1 MKIQF
6 TKMHGL
12 GNDFVV
18 IDAVNQSIQLNSPHI
33 RKLAD
38 RHEGI
43 GFDQLLLIEP
53 SHQAN
58 IDFSYR
64 IFNADGG
71 EVAQC
76 GNGARCLA
84 RFIRDK
90 HLSEKNIIN
99 VATRNNVLQL
109 FIEKDN
115 QFTAGLGV
123 PLFDP
128 QQIPIITDQ
137 NTVLHTL
144 FVAGD
149 EIKFFALSV
158 GNPHAIIV
166 VNDIQKAPVSLVGA
180 AFAKNA
186 FFPEG
191 VNVNFMQIIDKN
203 HIRLRVFER
212 GVGET
217 RACGSG
223 AAASVVAGRKMN
235 LLNEN
240 VQVSLLGGDLKVSWK
255 GDGEEVYLTGD
266 AVTVFEG
273 VIDI

>member
-1 MKIQF
+1 MKTQF

-18 IDAVNQSIQLNSPHI
+18 IDGTRQKIELFAPHV

-38 RHEGI
+38 RHLGI
-43 GFDQLLLIEP
+43 GFDQLLLIEKSQNP
-53 SHQAN
+53 N

-64 IFNADGG
+64 IFNADGS
-71 EVAQC
+71 EVSQC

-84 RFIRDK
+84 RFIHDK
-90 HLSEKNIIN
+90 HLSDKNTLN
-99 VATRNNVLQL
+99 VETHNTTLQL
-109 FIEKDN
+109 FYENDGYIS
-115 QFTAGLGV
+115 ASLGV
-123 PLFDP
+123 PQFDP
-128 QQIPIITDQ
+128 KKIPIAAEEESLSYSQ
-137 NTVLHTL
+137 Y
-144 FVAGD
+144 VAGE
-149 EIKFFALSV
+149 EIKFFAVSV
-158 GNPHAIIV
+158 GNPHAIVV
-166 VNDIQKAPVSLVGA
+166 VNDVQKAPVSNVGA

-191 VNVNFMQIIDKN
+191 INVNFMQIIDKN
-203 HIRLRVFER
+203 NIKLRVYER

-223 AAASVVAGRKMN
+223 ACASVVAGKRMG

-240 VQVSLLGGDLKVSWK
+240 VKVSLLGGDLTVNWK
-255 GDGEEVYLTGD
+255 GDGEVVFLKGD

-273 VIDI
+273 EIKL

>member
-1 MKIQF
+1 MKTQF

-18 IDAVNQSIQLNSPHI
+18 IDGTRQKIELFAPHV

-38 RHEGI
+38 RHLGI
-43 GFDQLLLIEP
+43 GFDQLLLIEKSQNP
-53 SHQAN
+53 N

-64 IFNADGG
+64 IFNADGS
-71 EVAQC
+71 EVSQC

-84 RFIRDK
+84 RFIHDK
-90 HLSEKNIIN
+90 HLSNKNTLN
-99 VATRNNVLQL
+99 VETHNTTLQL
-109 FIEKDN
+109 FYENDGQIS
-115 QFTAGLGV
+115 ASLGV
-123 PLFDP
+123 PQFDP
-128 QQIPIITDQ
+128 KKIPIAAEEESLSYSQ
-137 NTVLHTL
+137 Y
-144 FVAGD
+144 VAGE
-149 EIKFFALSV
+149 EIKFFAVSV

-166 VNDIQKAPVSLVGA
+166 VNDVQKAPVSNVGA

-191 VNVNFMQIIDKN
+191 INVNFMQIIDKN
-203 HIRLRVFER
+203 NIKLRVFER

-223 AAASVVAGRKMN
+223 ACASVVAGNKLG

-240 VQVSLLGGDLKVSWK
+240 VNVSLLGGDLTVNWK
-255 GDGEEVYLTGD
+255 GDGEVVFLKGD

-273 VIDI
+273 EIEI

>member
-18 IDAVNQSIQLNSPHI
+18 IDATHQQIELFAPHV

-38 RHEGI
+38 RHLGI
-43 GFDQLLLIEP
+43 GFDQLLLIEHSKYP
-53 SHQAN
+53 D

-90 HLSEKNIIN
+90 HLSEKNIIS
-99 VATRNNVLQL
+99 VATHNTVLRL
-109 FIEKDN
+109 FYEKDD
-115 QFTAGLGV
+115 QISAALGV
-123 PLFDP
+123 PQFDP
-128 QQIPIITDQ
+128 KMVPIATDEES
-137 NTVLHTL
+137 LMYSL
-144 FVAGD
+144 FVAGE
-149 EIKFFALSV
+149 EIKFCALSV

-166 VNDIQKAPVSLVGA
+166 VNDVQKAPVSLIGA
-180 AFAKNA
+180 AFAKNE

-191 VNVNFMQIIDKN
+191 VNVNFMQVVN
-203 HIRLRVFER
+203 RHHIKLRVFER

-223 AAASVVAGRKMN
+223 ACASVVAGQKMD
-235 LLNEN
+235 LLDEN
-240 VQVSLLGGDLKVSWK
+240 VQVSLLGGDLSVAWK
-255 GDGEEVYLTGD
+255 GDGEEVFLKGD
-266 AVTVFEG
+266 AVNVFEG
-273 VIDI
+273 VIEI

>member
-18 IDAVNQSIQLNSPHI
+18 IDASHQKVQFNAPHI

-38 RHEGI
+38 RHTGI

-53 SHQAN
+53 AQQKEV
-58 IDFSYR
+58 DFNYR

-84 RFIRDK
+84 KFIHDK
-90 HLSEKNIIN
+90 KLSNKNIIN
-99 VATRNNVLQL
+99 VATHNNIMQL
-109 FIEKDN
+109 FYENNDQIKVS
-115 QFTAGLGV
+115 LGV
-123 PLFDP
+123 PKFEP
-128 QQIPIITDQ
+128 QLIPIAAERDADI
-137 NTVLHTL
+137 HSL
-144 FVAGD
+144 FVAG
-149 EIKFFALSV
+149 EEFKFFALSV

-166 VNDIQKAPVSLVGA
+166 VNEVQKAPVSLVGN

-203 HIRLRVFER
+203 NIKLRVYER

-217 RACGSG
+217 QSCGSG
-223 AAASVVAGRKMN
+223 ACASVVAGQKMN

-240 VQVSLLGGDLKVSWK
+240 VNVSLLGGELKVSWK
-255 GDGEEVYLTGD
+255 GDGEVVYLTGD
-266 AVTVFEG
+266 AETVFEG

>member
-18 IDAVNQSIQLNSPHI
+18 IDSTHQKIQLFAPLI
-33 RKLAD
+33 KKLAD
-38 RHEGI
+38 RHTGI

-53 SHQAN
+53 AQQSN
-58 IDFSYR
+58 LDFNYR
-64 IFNADGG
+64 IFNADGS

-84 RFIRDK
+84 KFIHDK
-90 HLSEKNIIN
+90 KLSDKSIIN
-99 VATRNNVLQL
+99 VATQNNIMQL
-109 FIEKDN
+109 FYENNDRIKVS
-115 QFTAGLGV
+115 LGV
-123 PLFDP
+123 PRFDP
-128 QQIPIITDQ
+128 KLIPINAERESI
-137 NTVLHTL
+137 LHSL
-144 FVAGD
+144 FVAG
-149 EIKFFALSV
+149 EEFKFFALSV

-166 VNDIQKAPVSLVGA
+166 VNDVQKAPVSLVGN

-203 HIRLRVFER
+203 NIKLRVYER

-217 RACGSG
+217 QSCGSG
-223 AAASVVAGRKMN
+223 ACASVVAGQKMN
-235 LLNEN
+235 LLNET
-240 VQVSLLGGDLKVSWK
+240 VKVSLIGGELNVSWK
-255 GDGEEVYLTGD
+255 GDGEVVYLTGD
-266 AVTVFEG
+266 AETVFDG
-273 VIDI
+273 VIEI